1 MSTPQVL
8 TNDNTVFS
16 TVPLEQPVSTGTA
29 IASELVNAGVVAP
42 SIEKRQ
48 FITEREKSLLL
59 GVIFSPI
66 TVLAWL
72 LSLPIRAFT
81 WIVITV
87 KTRRYDPEKRVCPA
101 CGFRGD
107 SGTDGKTCRVEFVD
121 TTGPER
127 AGLQHFCFKCGCDRH
142 ISPLFLKADAW
153 LPRITPPKQK

>member
-66 TVLAWL
+66 TVLAWFCLCPFVL
-72 LSLPIRAFT
+72 LL
-81 WIVITV
+81 
-87 KTRRYDPEKRVCPA
+87 
-101 CGFRGD
+101 G
-107 SGTDGKTCRVEFVD
+107 
-121 TTGPER
+121 
-127 AGLQHFCFKCGCDRH
+127 
-142 ISPLFLKADAW
+142 
-153 LPRITPPKQK
+153 